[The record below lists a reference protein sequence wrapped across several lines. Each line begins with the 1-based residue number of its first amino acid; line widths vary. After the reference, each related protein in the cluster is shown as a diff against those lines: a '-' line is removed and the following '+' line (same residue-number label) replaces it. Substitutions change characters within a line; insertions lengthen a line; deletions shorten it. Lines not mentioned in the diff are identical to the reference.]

1 MDLPVYI
8 NALDKGHIIEVE
20 LVGLGREHGPVKG
33 ENKSEGNTYLQ
44 QVVIV
49 AISKEHRGGHF
60 YSKSMEMILDVRE
73 EFHCIIVRKCT
84 TRIEIYQTCTSSR
97 GRGHLS
103 TSIALFNVA
112 YQQKNEQVSLL
123 LLPAIDKRILTNAIE
138 MAKDSTHH

>member
-1 MDLPVYI
+1 MPVYI
-8 NALDKGHIIEVE
+8 NALDKGHTIEVE
-20 LVGLGREHGPVKG
+20 LVGREHGPVKG

-84 TRIEIYQTCTSSR
+84 TRIPSELYER
-97 GRGHLS
+97 DLS
-103 TSIALFNVA
+103 NVH
-112 YQQKNEQVSLL
+112 QL
-123 LLPAIDKRILTNAIE
+123 
-138 MAKDSTHH
+138 

>member
-1 MDLPVYI
+1 MLEKSFIASLLENVR
-8 NALDKGHIIEVE
+8 
-20 LVGLGREHGPVKG
+20 LGYHQNYTK
-33 ENKSEGNTYLQ
+33 
-44 QVVIV
+44 
-49 AISKEHRGGHF
+49 
-60 YSKSMEMILDVRE
+60 
-73 EFHCIIVRKCT
+73 
-84 TRIEIYQTCTSSR
+84 EIYQTCTSSSSR